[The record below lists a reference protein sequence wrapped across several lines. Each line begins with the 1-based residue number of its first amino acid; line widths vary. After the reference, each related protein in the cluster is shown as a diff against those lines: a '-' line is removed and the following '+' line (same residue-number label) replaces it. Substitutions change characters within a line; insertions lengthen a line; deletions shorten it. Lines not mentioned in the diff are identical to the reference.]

1 MTPLGRTPH
10 ENAVEFVARFPSSTL
25 GSLAGDGMRRVSTSA
40 TGVDLDEQKAQF
52 AMIAVAA
59 IAESPVPPVILE
71 TTLLPCIDRGAKRHV
86 CCGSPDLWICRQ
98 LGSDCVATEDA
109 KSRLLSMVQTQ
120 EASGVK
126 VCETCT
132 FRREPE
138 TASAT
143 LPVALDYES
152 VAVVVPCHNY
162 ARFLPECL
170 QSLKAQSFRPTQI
183 LVVDDSS
190 TDNPEAVCQ
199 QFDGVEYIRCEVKD
213 VHEARAAGLARVNT
227 TFVAFLDADDK
238 LPPGYFEE
246 AISLFR
252 EDRRI
257 AITYPTLEYFGD
269 ASGPAHGTQNAPD
282 QLTADGL
289 EQRNWIC
296 AGSVIRV
303 ELLHQS
309 LAFRGKKI
317 DGSRCW
323 SQDWSVAK
331 AVLRS
336 GVSWIAKKMKTPLM
350 YRKHGTNMSARP
362 NDSYWND
369 AYFENE
375 TITVVI
381 AFSGR
386 WDCWAKLRT
395 WLVTQEWPRQQLRLL
410 IINATHQPLSP
421 ANLGLESWD
430 GSIQIEKF
438 DAGYPRLGDIERR
451 NAPGVCKAVEAA
463 VAGIYNTAVRLLGTE
478 YVVFIEDDVIPK
490 RSNAIE
496 MLLMQMGPWVAG
508 VSGVYRTRYQTDKCC
523 AFSVPYTGVES
534 FKSLQGEGVEVVG
547 GSGFGCL
554 LTRRSLLRRFPLAGD
569 SSASYFDLEF
579 ALNVSRCDNGW
590 WKWLLNREVQADHL
604 MISAS
609 DMPPVSQTTAK
620 TAP

>member
-1 MTPLGRTPH
+1 MISLGKTDIASAEIFVQQNVGSMLRSLSGNGLRRVGTMARG
-10 ENAVEFVARFPSSTL
+10 EELERQKTAFALIATEVARHEHTVV
-25 GSLAGDGMRRVSTSA
+25 GS
-40 TGVDLDEQKAQF
+40 E
-52 AMIAVAA
+52 
-59 IAESPVPPVILE
+59 PVP
-71 TTLLPCIDRGAKRHV
+71 CIHRGAKREV
-86 CCGSPDLWICRQ
+86 CCGSPELWICRK
-98 LGSDCVATEDA
+98 LKENCVATQND
-109 KSRLLSMVQTQ
+109 KQRLQKLVQTP
-120 EASGVK
+120 EAAGLH
-126 VCETCT
+126 VCEACAL
-132 FRREPE
+132 RQE
-138 TASAT
+138 SAVT
-143 LPVALDYES
+143 KVVEMDMTTI
-152 VAVVVPCHNY
+152 AVVVPCHNY

-170 QSLKAQSFRPTQI
+170 QSLKEQSFKVTQI
-183 LVVDDSS
+183 IVIDDSS
-190 TDNPEAVCQ
+190 TDNPEEVCQ
-199 QFDGVEYIRCEVKD
+199 QFEGVEYVRCEVKD
-213 VHEARAAGLARVNT
+213 VHEARAIGLARVNT
-227 TFVAFLDADDK
+227 VFVAFLDADDK
-238 LPPGYFEE
+238 VTPGYFEE
-246 AISLFR
+246 AVSLFR
-252 EDRRI
+252 QDRRI

-269 ASGPAHGTQNAPD
+269 ASGPAHGTQNAPE
-282 QLTADGL
+282 QLTSDSI
-289 EQRNWIC
+289 EQRNWVC

-317 DGSRCW
+317 DGGRCW
-323 SQDWSVAK
+323 SQDWHVAK

-375 TITVVI
+375 TLTLVI

-395 WLVTQEWPRQQLRLL
+395 WLVTQQWPRQQLRLL

-430 GSIQIEKF
+430 GSIQIERF
-438 DAGYPRLGDIERR
+438 DAGYPRLGDVERR

-490 RSNAIE
+490 RSDAIE
-496 MLLMQMGPWVAG
+496 MLLRQMGPWVAG
-508 VSGVYRTRYQTDKCC
+508 VSGVYRTRYQADKCC

-534 FKSLQGEGVEVVG
+534 FKSLSGEGVEVVG

-569 SSASYFDLEF
+569 SPASYFDLEF

-590 WKWLLNREVQADHL
+590 WKWLLNHDVQADHL
-604 MISAS
+604 MIAAA
-609 DMPPVSQTTAK
+609 DMSPVTQTTDK
-620 TAP
+620 IAP

>member
-1 MTPLGRTPH
+1 MISLGKTDISSAEIFVQQNVGSMLRSLSGNGLRRVGTMARGEELEH
-10 ENAVEFVARFPSSTL
+10 QKAAFALIATEVARHEHTVV
-25 GSLAGDGMRRVSTSA
+25 GS
-40 TGVDLDEQKAQF
+40 E
-52 AMIAVAA
+52 
-59 IAESPVPPVILE
+59 PVP
-71 TTLLPCIDRGAKRHV
+71 CIHRGAKREV
-86 CCGSPDLWICRQ
+86 CCGSPELWICRK
-98 LGSDCVATEDA
+98 LKENCVATQND
-109 KSRLLSMVQTQ
+109 KQRLQNLVQTP
-120 EASGVK
+120 EAAGLH
-126 VCETCT
+126 VCEACAL
-132 FRREPE
+132 RQE
-138 TASAT
+138 SAVT
-143 LPVALDYES
+143 KVVEMDMTTI
-152 VAVVVPCHNY
+152 AVVVPCHNY
-162 ARFLPECL
+162 AKFLPECL
-170 QSLKAQSFRPTQI
+170 QSLKEQSFKVTQI
-183 LVVDDSS
+183 IVIDDSS
-190 TDNPEAVCQ
+190 TDNPEEVCQ
-199 QFDGVEYIRCEVKD
+199 QFEGVEYVRCEVKD
-213 VHEARAAGLARVNT
+213 VHEARAIGLARVNT
-227 TFVAFLDADDK
+227 VFVAFLDADDK

-246 AISLFR
+246 AVSLFR
-252 EDRRI
+252 QDRRI
-257 AITYPTLEYFGD
+257 AITYPRLEYFGD
-269 ASGPAHGTQNAPD
+269 ASGPAHGTQNSPD
-282 QLTADGL
+282 QLTSDGL
-289 EQRNWIC
+289 EQRNWVC

-375 TITVVI
+375 TITLVI

-395 WLVTQEWPRQQLRLL
+395 WLVTQQWPRQQLRLL

-430 GSIQIEKF
+430 GSIQIERF
-438 DAGYPRLGDIERR
+438 DAGYPRLGDVERR

-490 RSNAIE
+490 RSDAIE
-496 MLLMQMGPWVAG
+496 LLLRQMGPWVAG
-508 VSGVYRTRYQTDKCC
+508 VSGVYRTRYQADKCC

-534 FKSLQGEGVEVVG
+534 FKSLSGEGVEVVG

-569 SSASYFDLEF
+569 SPASYFDLEF

-590 WKWLLNREVQADHL
+590 WKWLLNHDVQADHL
-604 MISAS
+604 MIAAA
-609 DMPPVSQTTAK
+609 DMSPVPQTTDK
-620 TAP
+620 IAP